1 MRYRTPV
8 HAVALTL
15 WGCGKPAVVDFP
27 SELAP
32 LEENKAAWPS
42 PTEDAEFP
50 ETLSVVS
57 GGDDTLWW
65 AHARG
70 YVGAPAD
77 EVWQHLRDPDADVD
91 RREVDEWE
99 VVDGTVPRFD
109 DSYTIRCVVHDLL
122 TIEYDL
128 TWVHE
133 LQEGTEA
140 APERVVAQW
149 DKTDGTS
156 FIDLLAGSLV
166 LEPEGDEVTRLEY
179 VEHLDAALR
188 DDETIAQYLS
198 DLHASIVALS
208 HGEPLPVWP

>member
-15 WGCGKPAVVDFP
+15 LACGKPADIDFP

-32 LEENKAAWPS
+32 LEENQAPWPS
-42 PTEDAEFP
+42 PTEETEFP
-50 ETLSVVS
+50 ETLEIVS
-57 GGDDTLWW
+57 GGDSNLWW

-70 YVGAPAD
+70 YVQAPAD
-77 EVWQHLRDPDADVD
+77 EVWAHLRDPDTDVD

-99 VVDGTVPRFD
+99 VTDGTVPRFD
-109 DSYTIRCVVHDLL
+109 DSYTIHCTVHDLL
-122 TIEYDL
+122 TVQYDL

-133 LQEGTEA
+133 LQAGTVD

-149 DKTDGTS
+149 DKTDGTQ
-156 FIDLLAGSLV
+156 FITLLAGSLV
-166 LEPEGDEVTRLEY
+166 LEPEEDGVTRVEY
-179 VEHLDAALR
+179 VEHLTASLR

-198 DLHASIVALS
+198 DLHASLVAVA